1 MFVNFQVLTINLQ
14 FACNLFL
21 FRLIFYLMFFV
32 GLINKNRFFYFH
44 NITVNVVYKIFKR
57 QEKLTNTSFILAVLF
72 LLLFI
77 SNILGLIPIGIS
89 LTTQLIIIFPLALV
103 SWRSR
108 FVSNLVFDYKNFFRS
123 LIPKGVTL
131 ALSPVLSIIELMR
144 HLLRPITLAVRL
156 VANITVGHVVL
167 ALIIITCFRSI
178 FRRIFTFI
186 IILSLWLGY
195 SLVEGAIALIQGG
208 VFAIL
213 NLLYSTDHL

>member
-1 MFVNFQVLTINLQ
+1 
-14 FACNLFL
+14 
-21 FRLIFYLMFFV
+21 MFFV
-32 GLINKNRFFYFH
+32 GLINKNRFYYF
-44 NITVNVVYKIFKR
+44 NNMVVNLVYKIFKR

-77 SNILGLIPIGIS
+77 SNVLGLIPIGIS

-103 SWRSR
+103 RWRSR
-108 FVSNLVFDYKNFFRS
+108 FISNLVFDYKNFFRR

-131 ALSPVLSIIELMR
+131 ALSPVLSIIELIR

-167 ALIIITCFRSI
+167 ALIMITCFSSI
-178 FRRIFTFI
+178 FSRIFTFV

-208 VFAIL
+208 VFAML

>member
-1 MFVNFQVLTINLQ
+1 
-14 FACNLFL
+14 
-21 FRLIFYLMFFV
+21 MFFV
-32 GLINKNRFFYFH
+32 GLINKNRFYYFH
-44 NITVNVVYKIFKR
+44 NIVVNLVYKIFKR

-103 SWRSR
+103 RWRSR
-108 FVSNLVFDYKNFFRS
+108 FISNLVFDYKNFFRR

-131 ALSPVLSIIELMR
+131 ALSPVLSIIELIR

-178 FRRIFTFI
+178 FSRIFTFV
-186 IILSLWLGY
+186 IILRLWLGY

>member
-1 MFVNFQVLTINLQ
+1 
-14 FACNLFL
+14 
-21 FRLIFYLMFFV
+21 MFFV
-32 GLINKNRFFYFH
+32 GLINKNRFYYFH

-103 SWRSR
+103 RWRSR
-108 FVSNLVFDYKNFFRS
+108 FISNLVFDYKNFFRR

-156 VANITVGHVVL
+156 VANMTVGHVVL
-167 ALIIITCFRSI
+167 ALIIITCFSSI
-178 FRRIFTFI
+178 FRSIFTFI
-186 IILSLWLGY
+186 IILRLWLGY